1 MSDDVGVRGRRTVLR
16 QAQAARTA
24 GCDALGQDFRDRLA
38 AAIRGEIVPQLIV
51 ANRAIGI
58 GPAAETSL
66 APDPA
71 LWNDAGFTLDRVG
84 RDAQVARGSGVDVAR
99 FVRLLRSASADAAPA
114 FVEVLL
120 SRGLKRD
127 EIMLELLAP
136 AARLI
141 GDMWSDDNCSFADVT
156 IVVTRLHQIMN
167 CLRAASQPLPS
178 AGRGPSILLAS
189 APGEDHVFGIAMIES
204 FFHSA
209 GWRTELAMGEDEG
222 ALLARVAEQPFDAMG
237 LSLSHEGLADLLAA
251 TILQIRAVSA
261 NRDIRVL
268 AGGPAFAACPR
279 LAEALGVDAVL
290 GAGPEAVAQAR
301 EALARKPEMP
311 L

>member
-1 MSDDVGVRGRRTVLR
+1 MSRDGAGR
-16 QAQAARTA
+16 
-24 GCDALGQDFRDRLA
+24 DFRDQLA
-38 AAIRGEIVPQLIV
+38 AAIQGEIVPQLIC
-51 ANRAIGI
+51 ANRAIGV
-58 GPAAETSL
+58 GPSAAEGKAAT
-66 APDPA
+66 DPA

-84 RDAQVARGSGVDVAR
+84 RDAQAARARGGGVDVTR
-99 FVRLLRSASADAAPA
+99 FVRLLRSASPDAAPA

-127 EIMLELLAP
+127 EIMMELLAP

-141 GDMWSDDNCSFADVT
+141 GEMWSDDSCSFADVM

-167 CLRAASQPLPS
+167 GLRAAAQPLPS

-189 APGEDHVFGIAMIES
+189 APGENHVFGVAMAES
-204 FFHSA
+204 FFHGA
-209 GWRTELAMGEDEG
+209 GWRTDLAMGEDEG
-222 ALLARVAEQPFDAMG
+222 ALLARVAEQPFDAVG
-237 LSLSHEGLADLLAA
+237 LSLSHEGLADSLAA

-268 AGGPAFAACPR
+268 AGGPAFVARPR
-279 LAEALGVDAVL
+279 LSVTLGVDAVL

-301 EALARKPEMP
+301 EALARKPEMA